1 MSFFFLFCFFFQK
14 NLNLTSKFI
23 TYYRY
28 TNNSSSTL
36 PHPPPNIEMTRE
48 GTNPPITLSPLL
60 YLFITSPLRSAKL
73 AFLFDTF
80 IYSHFF
86 IFTLNPPSPP
96 SLFTS
101 LLQNIFNVTILSP
114 ISFWRVGGVG
124 GGWGCSLVPSYR
136 TLSPLRWVSLLAGC
150 WSWTLYTAR
159 MMASLKLYDSPYKKA
174 TKEII
179 KERDLTL
186 IVNKLNHFIQ
196 TKIFKRK
203 PTNLLM

>member
-1 MSFFFLFCFFFQK
+1 MYAK
-14 NLNLTSKFI
+14 I
-23 TYYRY
+23 
-28 TNNSSSTL
+28 SSSTL
-36 PHPPPNIEMTRE
+36 PHPPPHIEMTRE

-80 IYSHFF
+80 IYSHL
-86 IFTLNPPSPP
+86 IIVTVNPPSPP

-114 ISFWRVGGVG
+114 ISFWRVGGG
-124 GGWGCSLVPSYR
+124 GCGGCSLVPSYR